1 MGHLYITPYPQGSG
15 TTVEEREENVSTGED
30 SSEIVSSGHDKSITL
45 MNSTL
50 PAQKQACY

>member
-1 MGHLYITPYPQGSG
+1 MGHLYITPSPQGSG

-50 PAQKQACY
+50 PAQKQARY